1 MTTLLAKTLID
12 LVDECNRDLT
22 PIDEMAYQLEPPI
35 TPGLPTVYSGG
46 VAVHAKQPAIAK
58 QFLRFLASPEAA
70 ATIKKSGMEPVSE
83 QLTTSGNS
91 RSETTAHE

>member
-35 TPGLPTVYSGG
+35 TSGLPTIRELL
-46 VAVHAKQPAIAK
+46 H
-58 QFLRFLASPEAA
+58 
-70 ATIKKSGMEPVSE
+70 
-83 QLTTSGNS
+83 
-91 RSETTAHE
+91 